1 MPAASANIYPCIPL
15 QCPGPRA
22 ARTRYRRSVSP
33 EFIKP
38 EDPAYDSARLS
49 WNLAADQRPAA
60 IVFAKSVDEV
70 RESVTWAKENGLR
83 VACQTTGHSA
93 PALPDL
99 GDALLLKTD
108 LFDDDIDIDSN
119 TLTARVPAGATSGD
133 VVSAAAEHGFAFLHG
148 SSPTVGVVG
157 YLLGGGLSTFGRS
170 FGLAC
175 NRVVSFQ
182 LVTEDGELVTA
193 DLATNP
199 DLFWALRGGG
209 GGLGVVTA
217 VEVELLNMSEAFAGA
232 TFFAISD
239 ARAVLETWIEWTRTA
254 PESATTDFRIMRLPP
269 FEEIPEP
276 IRGQAVVCVDG
287 VSLDPVVGEHFA
299 ALIESAG
306 TPVMGG
312 WGIQPVADLVRLHG
326 DPEQP
331 VPGIGDSALL
341 NDLDEAAITAFLG
354 AVGEDS
360 SATLIVAELRHIGGA
375 LATPAEDGGALDHL
389 EGRYTLNGIGLAAG
403 PDMTA
408 KAVADLDQMIAAM
421 RPFASEVKFLNFTER
436 NFELADCFPAE
447 VIERLTKVFDR
458 YSPDRT
464 FVSSRSI
471 DGKAG

>member
-1 MPAASANIYPCIPL
+1 LPD
-15 QCPGPRA
+15 
-22 ARTRYRRSVSP
+22 
-33 EFIKP
+33 FIKP

-60 IVFAKSVDEV
+60 IAVARSVDDV
-70 RESVTWAKENGLR
+70 RESVAWAKENGLR
-83 VACQTTGHSA
+83 IACQTTGHA
-93 PALPDL
+93 ATALPGL
-99 GDALLLKTD
+99 EAALLLKTE

-119 TLTARVPAGATSGD
+119 ALTARVPAGATADD
-133 VVSAAAEHGFAFLHG
+133 VVRAAAEHGFAFLHG
-148 SSPTVGVVG
+148 SSPTVGVIG
-157 YLLGGGLSTFGRS
+157 YLLGGGLSTYGRS

-217 VEVELLNMSEAFAGA
+217 VEVELLNMSDAFAGA
-232 TFFAISD
+232 SFFAISD
-239 ARAVLETWIEWTRTA
+239 ARAVLETWLEWTRTA

-269 FEEIPEP
+269 IEEIPEP
-276 IRGQAVVCVDG
+276 IRGQAVACVDG
-287 VSLDPVVGEHFA
+287 VSLDPEVGEDFA

-306 TPVMGG
+306 TPVLGG

-341 NDLDEAAITAFLG
+341 NDLNEEAVTAFLA

-360 SATLIVAELRHIGGA
+360 SASLIVAELRHIGGA
-375 LATPAEDGGALDHL
+375 LATPAEDGGILDHL
-389 EGRYTLNGIGLAAG
+389 DGRYTLNGIGLAAG

-408 KAVADLDQMIAAM
+408 KAVADLDQLIAAM
-421 RPFASEVKFLNFTER
+421 RPFATESKFLNFSER
-436 NFELADCFPAE
+436 NYELTDCFPAE
-447 VIERLTKVFDR
+447 SIERLTGVFDR
-458 YSPDRT
+458 HCPDRT
-464 FVSSRSI
+464 FIAPRSI
-471 DGKAG
+471 DA